1 MVMAY
6 TIVIILDRLIKYIY
20 NTLNINII
28 KLILE

>member
-1 MVMAY
+1 MVIAY